1 MSVEVR
7 RCKNMIMYNA
17 KVNSRNKMMDL
28 MLVEIDILEYMHDAN
43 KVKGLGSEV

>member
-1 MSVEVR
+1 MAVR
-7 RCKNMIMYNA
+7 DRDELD
-17 KVNSRNKMMDL
+17 RKMMDL